1 MSDEKQRE
9 VFLSSVKV
17 LMPGEDDYI
26 TVCEANQYEIIK
38 VTAERV
44 NPDGTI
50 NQGAVMV
57 AINQDPVRWIPKSV
71 LAIDSQETLYIQN
84 WFFEKNF

>member
-9 VFLSSVKV
+9 VFLNSVKV
-17 LMPGEDDYI
+17 LMPHEDDYI
-26 TVCEANQYEIIK
+26 IVCEANQYEIIK
-38 VTAERV
+38 VTPERV
-44 NPDGTI
+44 NADGTI

-71 LAIDSQETLYIQN
+71 LGIDSQETLYIQN